1 MTSLQVDARQGDW
14 HLRLQ
19 VAFSRR
25 SGAHID
31 GRHHQGATRMR
42 RARPLSVSL
51 RTSVLIALAA
61 ACPALAQQAA
71 PDPATDDLSGLEV
84 IVVTGTRI
92 TRAESSFANPVVSIS
107 AEAIAQSGRTNVADF
122 LAQSPALVGSL
133 TGDLTAGS
141 NSAFGEAGLELL
153 NLRNLGVDRTL
164 VLVDGRRHVAG
175 VAGSAAVDIDAIP
188 TDLIETVDVLT
199 GGASAIYGADGVSG
213 VVNFRLRQNF
223 EGITARAQGGMSEQ
237 GDGDNRFI
245 AFTAGTNFAADRGN
259 VAFAYEYSSD
269 DRVSDQDRRYLRNP
283 QAANLYQNQDDL
295 DDSPDLPDLVR
306 YNDVRYADSARMGAV
321 DVDFDLLSDLE
332 GTGNVYDRGFVLEG
346 SGGFAQGGSST
357 MVDGYQG
364 DLFPEVDRNLVNV
377 LTHFDVNDAF
387 TVFAEAKYARTEAS
401 TLAQPTFDFYLFMT
415 PDNPF
420 MPQAIRDAIV
430 PGAAATYFE
439 DPATPDGVLVTRDNF
454 DLGINTEQTTR
465 ETLRGVLGANG
476 RLSEHLTYEVSY
488 VYGETESRILSQ
500 GNRLEAEWL
509 AAVDVVT
516 DPATGRPVCRSSLD
530 PDAPPELAGCI
541 PYNIFGDGVR
551 DPAAIG
557 FVTTDSVS
565 RSKVTQHVVS
575 GSLSGDL
582 GAYFSLPGGPVGF
595 AIGAEYRRE
604 ESEFRPDPL
613 IRDGLT
619 WAGAVEPQ
627 SGDFDVSEVFA
638 EVNLPLLEDAPGA
651 HLLSFGAAVRA
662 SDYST
667 IGMTNSWKVDAVYA
681 PIRDISFRGTYSQAV
696 RAPNIA
702 ELFAPP
708 SSSFNFIIDPC
719 DTTELNNGSASRE
732 ANCAAL
738 LSALGVDPTTF
749 SPSSTPQSS
758 VFTEGLA
765 GGNPDLSEETA
776 TTWTVGIV
784 LQPASLPGLRLSADW
799 YDIEIEDAINTPEA
813 QDLAQLCVD
822 QPSLDNPF
830 CPGIAR
836 DPDTGY
842 VVGFTVQPDNVAS
855 FRTAGLDLTASY
867 SRSTD
872 DYGVFSVQLVAGYL
886 DRLEFIATPGA
897 APTSERGQI
906 YSPEYVANFDATW
919 TRGPLSIAYGI
930 NWFSETD
937 RFSRETLAGDPDYAE
952 ARYLKVKEKW
962 DHDLYVGF
970 DVNDWL
976 NVYAGVN
983 NLFDQLPEFGYSSY
997 PISAMGRYFYAGA
1010 KVSLGRTN

>member
-1 MTSLQVDARQGDW
+1 
-14 HLRLQ
+14 
-19 VAFSRR
+19 
-25 SGAHID
+25 
-31 GRHHQGATRMR
+31 MR
-42 RARPLSVSL
+42 RARPLSVLPASIL
-51 RTSVLIALAA
+51 SALLIATS
-61 ACPALAQQAA
+61 PALAQQVA
-71 PDPATDDLSGLEV
+71 PEPATDDLSGLEV

-92 TRAESSFANPVVSIS
+92 TRSESDFANPVVSIS
-107 AEAIAQSGRTNVADF
+107 ADAIAQSGRTNVASF

-141 NSAFGEAGLELL
+141 NADFGETGLDLL

-175 VAGSAAVDIDAIP
+175 VAGSAAVDIGSIP
-188 TDLIETVDVLT
+188 TDLIEAVDVLT

-213 VVNFRLRQNF
+213 VVNFRLKQDF
-223 EGITARAQGGMSEQ
+223 EGIRARAQGGISDE

-245 AFTAGTNFAADRGN
+245 AFTAGSNFAEDRGN

-269 DRVSDQDRRYLRNP
+269 ARVSDQDRRYLRNP
-283 QAANLYQNQDDL
+283 HAAYLLQNQDDL
-295 DDSPDLPDLVR
+295 DDSPDLPDLVS

-332 GTGNVYDRGFVLEG
+332 GTGLAYDRGFVLEG
-346 SGGFAQGGSST
+346 SGGYTQGGSST
-357 MVDGYQG
+357 MIDGYQG
-364 DLFPEVDRNLVNV
+364 DLFPDVDRNLVNV
-377 LTHFDVNDAF
+377 LTHYDLSDSLTF
-387 TVFAEAKYARTEAS
+387 FAEGKYARTKAS

-420 MPQAIRDAIV
+420 MPQSIRDAIV
-430 PGAAATYFE
+430 PGAAAAYFE

-454 DLGINTEQTTR
+454 DLGINTEETTR

-476 RLSEHLTYEVSY
+476 RISEHVDYEVYY
-488 VYGETESRILSQ
+488 VYGQTESRILTK
-500 GNRLEAEWL
+500 GNRLEAQWL

-582 GAYFSLPGGPVGF
+582 GAWFKLPGGPVGY
-595 AIGAEYRRE
+595 ALGAEYRRE
-604 ESEFRPDPL
+604 ESDFRPDPL

-619 WAGAVEPQ
+619 WAGALEPA

-638 EVNLPLLEDAPGA
+638 EMHAPVLQEAPGA
-651 HLLSFGAAVRA
+651 HLLSFGAAVRV

-667 IGMTNSWKVDAVYA
+667 VGMTTAWKVDTVYA
-681 PIRDISFRGTYSQAV
+681 PISDISFRGTYSQAV

-708 SSSFNFIIDPC
+708 SSSFNFIVDPC
-719 DTTELNNGSASRE
+719 DTAELNNGSATRE
-732 ANCAAL
+732 ANCATL
-738 LSALGVDPTTF
+738 LAALGVDPTTF

-758 VFTEGLA
+758 VLTEGLA

-784 LQPASLPGLRLSADW
+784 LQPDALPGFRLSADW

-822 QPSLDNPF
+822 QPSLENPF
-830 CPGIAR
+830 CPGTTR

-842 VVGFTVQPDNVAS
+842 IVGFNVQPDNVAS
-855 FRTAGLDLTASY
+855 FRTAGLDLTMAY
-867 SRSTD
+867 MRPTD
-872 DYGVFSVQLVAGYL
+872 DYGTFGVQVVAGYL
-886 DRLEFIATPGA
+886 DRLEFVASPGA

-906 YSPEYVANFDATW
+906 YSPEYVATFDATW
-919 TRGPLSIAYGI
+919 TRGPLSVAYGI

-937 RFSRETLAGDPDYAE
+937 RFSRETLAGDPDYA
-952 ARYLKVKEKW
+952 APRYLKVKEKW
-962 DHDLYVGF
+962 DHDLNVAY

-976 NVYAGVN
+976 NVFGGVN
-983 NLFDQLPEFGYSSY
+983 NLFNELPDLGYNSY
-997 PISAMGRYFYAGA
+997 PISAMGRYYYAGLE
-1010 KVSLGRTN
+1010 VNFGRAD